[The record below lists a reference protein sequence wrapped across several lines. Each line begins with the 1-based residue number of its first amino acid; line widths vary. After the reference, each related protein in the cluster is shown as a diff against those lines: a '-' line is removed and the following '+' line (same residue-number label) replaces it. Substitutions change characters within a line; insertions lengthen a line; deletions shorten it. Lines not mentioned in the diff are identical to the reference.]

1 MPIFH
6 FLLLCLSPL
15 MPTTSPTAGSMIF
28 QFFFMVCLSRK
39 TLRYSCCHLRHTASL
54 HLMICFFLRS
64 LSSMLSRS
72 SSGIDAA
79 FSSVIMFGVRSGSC
93 IWSFFSFLFNWDSL
107 HTRLNSHYKAW
118 SYKKKKHKKTK
129 AYRKSLQK
137 EPVNSRPKTI

>member
-72 SSGIDAA
+72 SSGIDVA

-93 IWSFFSFLFNWDSL
+93 IWSFFLFFLIGIHSTQGWTATTRHGVTRKRSTKRL
-107 HTRLNSHYKAW
+107 KHTGNLLR
-118 SYKKKKHKKTK
+118 KT
-129 AYRKSLQK
+129 LQLIG
-137 EPVNSRPKTI
+137 VC